1 MNTVPKD
8 QAIEALIDEIIVDAH
23 NVDEQ
28 MMGFLQVFL
37 DEVPLPAAAVVLGVA
52 VEVMGF
58 DSEGDERRGLVANCR
73 HRDGDG
79 TISLADVCFDAQS
92 IAGWLHAAYRTWL
105 CLPPFPARRPADWS
119 WPS

>member
-1 MNTVPKD
+1 VNTVPKD

-37 DEVPLPAAAVVLGVA
+37 DEVPLPAAAAVLGVA

-58 DSEGDERRGLVANCR
+58 DSEGTN
-73 HRDGDG
+73 DGG
-79 TISLADVCFDAQS
+79 S
-92 IAGWLHAAYRTWL
+92 
-105 CLPPFPARRPADWS
+105 
-119 WPS
+119 